1 MTSPVAVVTGAA
13 GQDGSYLV
21 ERLVHDGYAVHAVAR
36 SADRAALLSADD
48 VTIHEVDLTEHER
61 LSGLILDLRPDE
73 IYNLGGLSSVAH
85 SWQEPIAAAEVSG
98 VAPIVLLEAALRLQH
113 QSGRPVRVL
122 QASSAEIFGEPSEVP
137 QTELTPIRPVS
148 PYGAA
153 KALAHHAVHVF
164 RGRGLHA
171 SSVILYNH
179 ESPRRPTTFVT
190 RKITAGVARIAVSGS
205 GTLRLGNLDARRD
218 WGWAPDYVDAMV
230 RAARHV
236 QADDYVVATGVAH
249 SVRDFVT
256 TAFTHAGIGDWERHV
271 EVDEALFRPA
281 DPSLLVGDARH
292 AEHALGW
299 SPTTDFHGL
308 VAAMV
313 DHDVA
318 LLGQRL
324 NGT

>member
-190 RKITAGVARIAVSGS
+190 RKITAAVAAIATSGS
-205 GTLRLGNLDARRD
+205 GTLALGNLDAARD

-230 RAARHV
+230 RAVRHGT
-236 QADDYVVATGVAH
+236 AGDYVIATGTAHTVREFVAAAFGH
-249 SVRDFVT
+249 VGVADWHEHVTIDPAFV
-256 TAFTHAGIGDWERHV
+256 
-271 EVDEALFRPA
+271 RPA
-281 DPSLLVGDARH
+281 DPSILVGDASKAR
-292 AEHALGW
+292 ADLGW
-299 SPTTDFHGL
+299 RPSKDFRDL
-308 VAAMV
+308 VCAMV
-313 DHDVA
+313 DHDLA
-318 LLGQRL
+318 LLRPR
-324 NGT
+324 

>member
-190 RKITAGVARIAVSGS
+190 RKITAAVAAVTDGRGRVVS
-205 GTLRLGNLDARRD
+205 
-218 WGWAPDYVDAMV
+218 V
-230 RAARHV
+230 RAPAHLASAWASEGR
-236 QADDYVVATGVAH
+236 ADQLASHRLRWNWEAT
-249 SVRDFVT
+249 T
-256 TAFTHAGIGDWERHV
+256 TRCTDHPGTA
-271 EVDEALFRPA
+271 RPA
-281 DPSLLVGDARH
+281 KTEPGDRK
-292 AEHALGW
+292 GN
-299 SPTTDFHGL
+299 P
-308 VAAMV
+308 
-313 DHDVA
+313 
-318 LLGQRL
+318 
-324 NGT
+324 

>member
-179 ESPRRPTTFVT
+179 ESPRRPV
-190 RKITAGVARIAVSGS
+190 RQAV
-205 GTLRLGNLDARRD
+205 
-218 WGWAPDYVDAMV
+218 V
-230 RAARHV
+230 RHN
-236 QADDYVVATGVAH
+236 D
-249 SVRDFVT
+249 
-256 TAFTHAGIGDWERHV
+256 
-271 EVDEALFRPA
+271 
-281 DPSLLVGDARH
+281 
-292 AEHALGW
+292 
-299 SPTTDFHGL
+299 
-308 VAAMV
+308 
-313 DHDVA
+313 
-318 LLGQRL
+318 
-324 NGT
+324 